1 MLNKVNYDIYN
12 LNPKPIKKQIKYVKS
27 YHTEE
32 GIYFDLGGD
41 YPIKIAGAP
50 INPKECEYAKNY
62 LERMSSP
69 IVEYRYG
76 SVIFVITLE
85 EALETERKSEERLK
99 IFQSN

>member
-12 LNPKPIKKQIKYVKS
+12 LNSTPIKKQIKYVKS

-50 INPKECEYAKNY
+50 IDPKECEYAKNY

-76 SVIFVITLE
+76 SVIFGITLE